1 MSDESKKNMFQKVQS
16 VRERPRAFGFRFT
29 DRTPRALNYQAAAAE
44 GLAMF
49 LFVFTCV
56 GTVMNNPSDSQQ
68 IAWTFGV
75 TISTLVYSFA
85 HYSGAQINPAVSF
98 ALALNDNLSWAQFA
112 ANAVAQL
119 VGSTFACG
127 FLALLIEG
135 SEDNGGFGS
144 IGSNLIRAESTTAQA
159 WFGEAIMTA
168 LLCIVVL
175 QVAIHPHTEAN
186 RAQCAIAIG
195 FAVYICHSVL
205 MSIDGCSVNPARSF
219 GSAIVASIRA
229 RKRASPP
236 ISSHS
241 IWKNIWVFAI
251 GPFTGSVIAVA
262 FSFVLEYLPTGEQDT
277 NVKVIDTDTISV
289 AA

>member
-1 MSDESKKNMFQKVQS
+1 MFKKVQS
-16 VRERPRAFGFRFT
+16 VKERPRAFGFRFKE
-29 DRTPRALNYQAAAAE
+29 RTPRRLNYQAAAAE
-44 GLAMF
+44 LLATF

-56 GTVMNNPSDSQQ
+56 GTVMNGVDDQQ

-98 ALALNDNLSWAQFA
+98 ALALNDNLSWVQFA
-112 ANAVAQL
+112 MNGVAQL
-119 VGSTFACG
+119 VGSTIACA

-144 IGSNLIRAESTTAQA
+144 VGSNLIRANSTTAQA

-175 QVAIHPHTEAN
+175 QVAINPQTEAN

-205 MSIDGCSVNPARSF
+205 MTIDGCSVNPARSF
-219 GSAIVASIRA
+219 GSAVVASIRA
-229 RKRASPP
+229 RKRANPN
-236 ISSHS
+236 IASSHS

-262 FSFVLEYLPTGEQDT
+262 FSFVLEYLPTGEQDV
-277 NVKVIDTDTISV
+277 NVKQIDTDPVSV